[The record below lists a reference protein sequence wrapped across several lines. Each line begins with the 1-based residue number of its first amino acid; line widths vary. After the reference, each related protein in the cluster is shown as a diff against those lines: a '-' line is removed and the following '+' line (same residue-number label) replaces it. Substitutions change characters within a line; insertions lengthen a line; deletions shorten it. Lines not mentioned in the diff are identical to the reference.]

1 MDRSKSRQIKLMIF
15 FSQLFVVVVIE
26 NLIHSLAISKQR
38 FLINRLSY
46 QTSHLILV
54 RVDVIHP
61 AFHRT
66 EPRLRN

>member
-15 FSQLFVVVVIE
+15 SQLFVVVVIE
-26 NLIHSLAISKQR
+26 NLVHSLAISKQR

-46 QTSHLILV
+46 RSSHLILV

-66 EPRLRN
+66 ELRLRN